1 MLVRDSSYK
10 QKSKSQFENY
20 ESNRRYHLAASLALH
35 ADLQDAADAWEY
47 FKVII
52 RGEHRAHSLDDR
64 ILG

>member
-35 ADLQDAADAWEY
+35 ADLQDAADA
-47 FKVII
+47 
-52 RGEHRAHSLDDR
+52 
-64 ILG
+64 